1 MQQFLTWLWQGT
13 TLAVGVWALLRL
25 LRPNPATRFAI
36 WWATLLALF
45 ALLVIPAPLARLRSN
60 HTADR
65 DVASAASSADAISAA
80 GAFLSGASGAEAHAA
95 APTPRPALTP
105 APAAIAFVFENV
117 PLTLPAV
124 PPALLAMGIGT
135 WLGFA
140 LLGLV
145 HLVVSASHLQRLKL
159 ACRPF
164 PLVRERRLARWM
176 DVRGKG
182 RRARLCVTEDVRS
195 ASALGLGVGF
205 APSAA
210 IIAIN
215 PSLLA
220 DLDDDELDHI
230 VLHEYAHL
238 QRRDDWLHALQL
250 AMQALLI
257 VHPAVSSIGRALR
270 LEREAAC
277 DDWVVERT
285 RLATTYARGLTKVA
299 AFELTTPNDLIAA
312 MGVVGRSGDLTR
324 RIERLLAPPP
334 TPRRWPAYRLPA
346 HSRVAA
352 MPVASV
358 AVLLIAATV
367 GLWRLPPLV
376 TMDVASEDVAG
387 AASTEFAASSHALPS
402 AAALAS
408 ALDPLTRA
416 AAIIVMPERLI
427 ERARESDAEPP
438 VSANARRGPS
448 RVHDASSDTTKVVA
462 TTVGATSTAAAAA
475 DAGADA
481 PETAAAREAASLLA
495 GQEAMAVPSAAP
507 KPSRAFARMW
517 SSTSLATSTSTT
529 TSTSHRAAAPA
540 HHGLEMAASGASDAS
555 NATPIANTPVP
566 PALTPA
572 PAPDAVDAAHNA
584 AAEEEA
590 LTATIAAARPQRPW
604 QRAAGVGM
612 SGAKRVGTATSGFVS
627 RVASSIGKV
636 LP

>member
-13 TLAVGVWALLRL
+13 TLAVGVWAFLRL

-36 WWATLLALF
+36 WWVTLLALF
-45 ALLVIPAPLARLRSN
+45 ALLVIPPPLARS
-60 HTADR
+60 
-65 DVASAASSADAISAA
+65 ASDARGALA
-80 GAFLSGASGAEAHAA
+80 GDPRAT

-105 APAAIAFVFENV
+105 APARIAVVFENV

-164 PLVRERRLARWM
+164 PLARERRLSRWM

-230 VLHEYAHL
+230 ILHEYAHL
-238 QRRDDWLHALQL
+238 QRRDDWLHAWQL
-250 AMQALLI
+250 ALQALLI
-257 VHPAVSSIGRALR
+257 VHPAVSFIGRALR
-270 LEREAAC
+270 REREAAC

-285 RLATTYARGLTKVA
+285 GQAKTYARGLTKVA
-299 AFELTTPNDLIAA
+299 AFELATPNDLIAA
-312 MGVVGRSGDLTR
+312 MGVVGRDGNLPR
-324 RIERLLAPPP
+324 RIERLLAPPAP
-334 TPRRWPAYRLPA
+334 PRETPLRETPLSETPPRETLMWRAPAY
-346 HSRVAA
+346 SRVAA

-358 AVLLIAATV
+358 AVLLIAASA

-376 TMDVASEDVAG
+376 TMGTASEDASGAGSAELVA
-387 AASTEFAASSHALPS
+387 SASSALPS
-402 AAALAS
+402 AAAIAT

-416 AAIIVMPERLI
+416 AAIIVVPERLI
-427 ERARESDAEPP
+427 ERARESDTEPP
-438 VSANARRGPS
+438 APANARRGPS
-448 RVHDASSDTTKVVA
+448 RVRDAAIDANAS
-462 TTVGATSTAAAAA
+462 AAAS
-475 DAGADA
+475 
-481 PETAAAREAASLLA
+481 PLVR
-495 GQEAMAVPSAAP
+495 QEAVAVPSAALT
-507 KPSRAFARMW
+507 PSRAFAKMW
-517 SSTSLATSTSTT
+517 SSIGISSSTT
-529 TSTSHRAAAPA
+529 TTATITRNSAIAAPGKRAAASA
-540 HHGLEMAASGASDAS
+540 HRGLVMAASDASVASDASDTSGASDS
-555 NATPIANTPVP
+555 EATPVANP
-566 PALTPA
+566 PAP
-572 PAPDAVDAAHNA
+572 PAPDAVVEEEVLA
-584 AAEEEA
+584 AA
-590 LTATIAAARPQRPW
+590 TIPVVKNPRAW
-604 QRAAGVGM
+604 QRAAGVGV
-612 SGAKRVGTATSGFVS
+612 SVGQGAKRVGTATGGFVS